1 MNSVLKKL
9 SVIQLELKV
18 PKNQRNSF
26 GNYNFRSC
34 EDIMEASK
42 PICRKH
48 NCLLLCTDEI
58 IYVGE
63 RYYIKATATL
73 YDLDSN
79 ESISVTAEAREEE
92 TKKGMDA
99 SQITGSSSSYARKYA
114 LGGLLQLDD
123 NKDADTMEYQ
133 KQQKLNSN
141 ETKEEMIT
149 EEQIKLIHVLFAKIK
164 KSEKQIFKNFENSV
178 AKLNVYKK
186 FKVKTSKDLTKTK
199 AKELIDLLNSKLV

>member
-9 SVIQLELKV
+9 SIIQLELKV

-42 PICRKH
+42 PICSKY

-58 IYVGE
+58 VYVGE
-63 RYYIKATATL
+63 RYYIKATAIL

-114 LGGLLQLDD
+114 LSGLLQLDD

-133 KQQKLNSN
+133 KQQKNN
-141 ETKEEMIT
+141 KVNIKPEMIT
-149 EEQIKLIHVLFAKIK
+149 EEQVKLIHVLFGKIE

-186 FKVKTSKDLTKTK
+186 FKINSSKELTKDK

>member
-133 KQQKLNSN
+133 KQQKLNSK

-149 EEQIKLIHVLFAKIK
+149 EEQIKLIHVLFGKIE

-186 FKVKTSKDLTKTK
+186 FKVKTSKDLTKAK